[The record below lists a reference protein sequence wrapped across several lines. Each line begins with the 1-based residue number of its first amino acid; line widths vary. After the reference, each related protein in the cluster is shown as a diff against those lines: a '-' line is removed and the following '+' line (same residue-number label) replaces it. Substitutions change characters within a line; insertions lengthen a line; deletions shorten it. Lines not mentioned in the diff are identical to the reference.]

1 MKKKIFKSTILLI
14 VILLLTFVY
23 LNCSNSGTTTVE
35 ETTTSTTTSTTTTVA
50 PSNTWLTADLAD
62 VTLDAPTARKDGPID
77 WRDEVIYFI
86 MTDRFNDGD
95 LSNDETKL
103 RLDDNTPLHD
113 KTNIKRYHGGDF
125 KGISDKVDYLRK
137 LGATAIWITPI
148 VENIIEDSGST
159 GYHGYWAHDFSVVDR
174 HLTSAVNQDST
185 TDRKDYYKTFVDTM
199 HDNGILVIQDIVVN
213 HIANLALYKIGT
225 TENWDPSFNST
236 SYGDA
241 SHLWI
246 EDSSVGADPWVAHGL
261 RTKPPSP
268 FDRADFYNNCG
279 KMGVEEILG
288 DMSSLDDLKTT
299 NPDVR
304 TALID
309 VYTNWI
315 KWTGIDGFRVDT
327 VKHVEENFWDVF
339 CPAIRT
345 NSFAI
350 NSNKKFMQFG
360 EVYETTHEAMKIFS
374 DSERLDSLLNFE
386 FYSKCS
392 SVFKNGGA
400 TNILTSE
407 LVNRKTKL
415 RSVVTTNGAGIDAIS
430 GAINF
435 IDNHD
440 VTRFRNSTSVS
451 VEKLRCAIMYM
462 MTTLGIPCIYYNTE
476 NDTIGSSADAGRSDM
491 PDFEVTNKKTF
502 TLIRK
507 LSKIRTDNV
516 ALRRGDMTV
525 LKDSTAAGIFAFA
538 RFTGVADEN
547 VIVVLN
553 NSNVVLENQEID
565 VSSYATNG
573 AALEN
578 ILYKEFGVSDA
589 DLTVTDGKINVTVE
603 ANSMKIFKKKI

>member
-1 MKKKIFKSTILLI
+1 MKKNTFKTTILLI
-14 VILLLTFVY
+14 VILLLTFIY
-23 LNCSNSGTTTVE
+23 LNCPNTGGE
-35 ETTTSTTTSTTTTVA
+35 GTTTSTTTTTTTI
-50 PSNTWLTADLAD
+50 PPLTDSNTWLTADTQDL
-62 VTLDAPTARKDGPID
+62 TLDAPTVRSNGPAD
-77 WRDEVIYFI
+77 WRDEIIYFI
-86 MTDRFNDGD
+86 MTDRFFDGD
-95 LSNDETKL
+95 TDNNETKL

-113 KTNIKRYHGGDF
+113 KANVKRYHGGDL

-159 GYHGYWAHDFSVVDR
+159 GYHGYWAHDFSVVDS
-174 HLTSAVNQDST
+174 HLTSAVNQDNT

-199 HDNGILVIQDIVVN
+199 HENGILVIQDIVVN

-225 TENWDPSFNST
+225 TENWDPAFNSAG
-236 SYGDA
+236 YGDA
-241 SHLWI
+241 AHLWI

-315 KWTGIDGFRVDT
+315 KWAGIDGFRVDT
-327 VKHVEENFWDVF
+327 VKHVEEAFWDEF
-339 CPAIRT
+339 CPVIRNNAKT
-345 NSFAI
+345 I
-350 NSNKKFMQFG
+350 NVNKKFMQFG
-360 EVYETTHEAMKIFS
+360 EVYESTHEAMKKYS
-374 DSERLDSLLNFE
+374 DNQRLDSLLNFE
-386 FYSKCS
+386 FYGKCL
-392 SVFKNGGA
+392 SVFRSGGA
-400 TNILTSE
+400 TNGLTLE
-407 LVNRKTKL
+407 LANRKSKL
-415 RSVVTTNGAGIDAIS
+415 RSIETTDGAGVDAIS
-430 GAINF
+430 GAVNF

-440 VTRFRNSTSVS
+440 VARFRNSTSVS

-589 DLTVTDGKINVTVE
+589 DLTVTSGKINVTVE

>member
-1 MKKKIFKSTILLI
+1 MKKKFYILAFI
-14 VILLLTFVY
+14 VFFALLM
-23 LNCSNSGTTTVE
+23 LNCGNNTTDDTEKDPWVD
-35 ETTTSTTTSTTTTVA
+35 STDISL
-50 PSNTWLTADLAD
+50 P
-62 VTLDAPTARKDGPID
+62 APTPRSNGPAD
-77 WRDEVIYFI
+77 WRDEIIYFI
-86 MTDRFNDGD
+86 MTDRFFDGD
-95 LSNDETKL
+95 TDNNETKL

-113 KTNIKRYHGGDF
+113 KANVKRYHGGDL

-137 LGATAIWITPI
+137 LGATSIWITPI

-159 GYHGYWAHDFSVVDR
+159 GYHGYWAHDFSVVDS
-174 HLTSAVNQDST
+174 HLTSAVNQDNT

-261 RTKPPSP
+261 RTKPPAP

-279 KMGVEEILG
+279 KIANWSGNEQILG

-299 NPDVR
+299 SAEVR
-304 TALID
+304 NALID

-440 VTRFRNSTSVS
+440 VERFRNSTSVS

-573 AALEN
+573 TALEN

-589 DLTVTDGKINVTVE
+589 DLTVTDGKISVTVE

>member
-1 MKKKIFKSTILLI
+1 M
-14 VILLLTFVY
+14 
-23 LNCSNSGTTTVE
+23 LNCSNNTTDDTEKDPWVD
-35 ETTTSTTTSTTTTVA
+35 STDISL
-50 PSNTWLTADLAD
+50 P
-62 VTLDAPTARKDGPID
+62 APTPRADGPAD

-86 MTDRFNDGD
+86 MTDRFFDGD
-95 LSNDETKL
+95 MDNNETKL

-113 KTNIKRYHGGDF
+113 KNNIKRYHGGDL
-125 KGISDKVDYLRK
+125 KGIADKADYLRK

-148 VENIIEDSGST
+148 VENVIEDSGST
-159 GYHGYWAHDFSVVDR
+159 GYHGYWAHDFSVVDS
-174 HLTSAVNQDST
+174 HLTSAVNQDNT

-261 RTKPPSP
+261 RTKPPAP

-279 KMGVEEILG
+279 KIANWSGNEQILG

-304 TALID
+304 SALID
-309 VYTNWI
+309 VYSNWI

-392 SVFKNGGA
+392 SVFKNVGA

-440 VTRFRNSTSVS
+440 VARFRNSTSVS

>member
-1 MKKKIFKSTILLI
+1 MKMKLYI
-14 VILLLTFVY
+14 LTFIVFFALLM
-23 LNCSNSGTTTVE
+23 LNCSNNTTDDTEKDPWVD
-35 ETTTSTTTSTTTTVA
+35 STDISL
-50 PSNTWLTADLAD
+50 P
-62 VTLDAPTARKDGPID
+62 APTPRADGPAD

-86 MTDRFNDGD
+86 MTDRFFDGD
-95 LSNDETKL
+95 MDNNETKL

-113 KTNIKRYHGGDF
+113 KNNIKRYHGGDL
-125 KGISDKVDYLRK
+125 KGIADKADYLRK

-148 VENIIEDSGST
+148 VENVIEDSGST
-159 GYHGYWAHDFSVVDR
+159 GYHGYWAHDFSVVDS
-174 HLTSAVNQDST
+174 HLTSAVNQDNT

-261 RTKPPSP
+261 RTKPPAP

-279 KMGVEEILG
+279 KIANWSGNEQILG

-304 TALID
+304 SALID
-309 VYTNWI
+309 VYSNWI

-392 SVFKNGGA
+392 SVFKNVGA

-440 VTRFRNSTSVS
+440 VARFRNSTSVS